1 MGMGMS
7 RWWNC
12 RRWHATGNTDRRAA
26 SGNRQRA
33 SSGSDKLN
41 KARKYRRTREPKRK
55 AGKTKELNPMKREI
69 AVPDCCYSIF
79 LWLPLLLLLL
89 WAWRSRCANARKAID
104 WLTEWLTDG
113 TDQTDGPGRMRWQ
126 IDQRSLVKLKL
137 KVGLG
142 FGLRGCSHWS
152 IAGIVVATATHTLLL
167 LHSPS
172 PLPLSLFLSR
182 ASLPLWHPVLESC
195 LLNEPNY

>member
-33 SSGSDKLN
+33 SSGSDILN

-79 LWLPLLLLLL
+79 LLLLFLL

-113 TDQTDGPGRMRWQ
+113 TEQTDGPGRMRWQ

-167 LHSPS
+167 HHAPS
-172 PLPLSLFLSR
+172 LPLSLSLSLTCAPLPLSASCPRIVSVKR
-182 ASLPLWHPVLESC
+182 A
-195 LLNEPNY
+195 